1 MECFSNW
8 NVCFFLRILQEDE
21 EQIVIMIIN
30 NNDKNN
36 IIKNSYSLQHL
47 LHVYSQPVHGNNME
61 AHKIDVGVAC

>member
-1 MECFSNW
+1 
-8 NVCFFLRILQEDE
+8 
-21 EQIVIMIIN
+21 MIIN